1 LIVSSIFS
9 IAVEVGTADAS
20 DRSTAWVEG
29 FVILLAVAVCGLVTA
44 GNNYSK

>member
-1 LIVSSIFS
+1 LIVASIFS
-9 IAVEVGTADAS
+9 IVVEVGTAEPS

-29 FVILLAVAVCGLVTA
+29 FVILLAVAVCGMVTA